1 MVLVYFCSVKV
12 IHYVTCTM
20 YVNQFVWLEIEIELY
35 LCLTYELHRWNDIS
49 NIFVAFGKDMNHF
62 CCIWLNKPGVCNT
75 CKRIWLNCFT
85 RIWWISVM

>member
-62 CCIWLNKPGVCNT
+62 CCIWLNKPGV
-75 CKRIWLNCFT
+75 
-85 RIWWISVM
+85 